1 MIKRISE
8 DDISGMKI
16 SALPTRPT
24 APSAFGGRGYTANDM
39 KEAFDKLPL
48 YLVKKYNELIDAIT
62 GFAEESIA
70 YIIPTGISEDHTLGD
85 MINDVRS
92 GAFSRY
98 LSVMDKSLA
107 EHIATLLLDVARIK
121 RDMGEDY
128 TAPEFVIL
136 DCGGP
141 KDRIEGGGKNA

>member
-24 APSAFGGRGYTANDM
+24 APSAFGGRGFTANDM

-62 GFAEESIA
+62 GYTDESIA
-70 YIIPTGISEDHTLGD
+70 YMIPTGISEDHMLGD
-85 MINDVRS
+85 LITDVRS
-92 GAFSRY
+92 GAFARY
-98 LSVMDKSLA
+98 LSVMDKSLT
-107 EHIATLLLDVARIK
+107 EHIAALILDVARIK
-121 RDMGEDY
+121 RDMGDNY
-128 TAPEFVIL
+128 TATEFVTL
-136 DCGGP
+136 DCGRPMG
-141 KDRIEGGGKNA
+141 RIEGGGEIA